1 MKYVLSREQMQA
13 VDKKTIEEFGLPS
26 RLLMENAGKAC
37 ADWFENRYEDI
48 MDKQIVFFCGTGN
61 NGGDGLVMARY
72 LRETLA
78 DIIIVLVGDDKRSED
93 NRINLELCEKL
104 EMDVLTVETPDDFE
118 DIRNHISGA
127 TYYVDAI
134 FGTGFR
140 GELDELH
147 SKIVKFINYTDATV
161 ISIDIPSGLDANHG
175 ISQIAVQASHTLVIQ
190 CPVYGNL
197 IGFSAS
203 YCGTLHYLPIGI
215 PDLLIDEADPI
226 IWLEQENLALPIR
239 FPQSNKGDY
248 GRVAI
253 IAGSPGLSGAAT
265 LASKAAIRAGAGYVM
280 LYSHPELKG
289 LYETVCPELLSRA
302 FDPENDTLA
311 LSELDRFLKDADS
324 VLVGPGLGLSPR
336 TSLIVEHVLKN
347 TELPIIFDGD
357 ALTTLAAKP
366 ALKNLFA
373 ERDVLLTPHW
383 GEFTRL
389 ANVGLDKLYLDP
401 IGILRQYCK
410 KNHVSVILKSHYCLI
425 ADDAEIFLV
434 KEGNDSLSKAGSGD
448 VLAGIIASFIA
459 QRMEPMEAAI
469 NASILLGKTAVDLCA
484 VRDKRTVLPSDIIDN
499 LMVSAPKA
507 GK

>member
-13 VDKKTIEEFGLPS
+13 VDKRTIEEFGLPS

-78 DIIIVLVGDDKRSED
+78 DITIVLVGDDKRSED

-104 EMDVLTVETPDDFE
+104 EMDVLTLETPEDFE

-127 TYYVDAI
+127 AFCVDAI

-147 SKIVKFINYTDATV
+147 SKIVKFMNYTDATV

-197 IGFSAS
+197 IGLSGC

-215 PDLLIDEADPI
+215 PDLYIDEAEPI
-226 IWLEQENLALPIR
+226 IWLEVEDLELPVR

-289 LYETVCPELLSRA
+289 LYETVCPELLSRP

-383 GEFTRL
+383 GEFCRL
-389 ANVGLDKLYLDP
+389 ANVGIDKLHLDP

-410 KNHVSVILKSHYCLI
+410 KNHVTVILKSHYSLI
-425 ADDAEIFLV
+425 ANEDDIYLTH
-434 KEGNDSLSKAGSGD
+434 EGNDSLSKAGSGD

-459 QRMEPMEAAI
+459 QKMEPFDAAVS
-469 NASILLGKTAVDLCA
+469 ASILMGKTAVDLCEL
-484 VRDKRTVLPSDIIDN
+484 RDRRTVLPSDIIDN
-499 LMVSAPKA
+499 LMVFAPKA